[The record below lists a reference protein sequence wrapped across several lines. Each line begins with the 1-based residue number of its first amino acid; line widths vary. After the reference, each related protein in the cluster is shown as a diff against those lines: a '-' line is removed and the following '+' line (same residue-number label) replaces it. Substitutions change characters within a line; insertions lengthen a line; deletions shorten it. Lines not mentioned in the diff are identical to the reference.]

1 MLYDTILKPRL
12 PLLLHSFAISVAITI
27 IKHNRIDFDK
37 IFKLMFLTFSTLSV
51 MQKHAP
57 KIWGSTTHGIG
68 FSTGMQMVGG
78 GPSCNCSNPYTTKS
92 ILKVAVNQ
100 IPEQAKT
107 LMSMHPATNK
117 LLETALATPDNIV
130 ETEKP
135 TIKDAIDLCPALENA
150 GFNPKWT
157 MIDIE
162 KMKKTRK
169 GARKLAEIDMKVK
182 EQTGI
187 AELTNSDIIAC
198 YPHFYTDYLCQKGIG
213 KGKKNLDGP
222 VGANDSQQDK
232 LARVEK
238 VPALKNCHWESFQ
251 KDLDQSITQT
261 VTGTLKPEEQQDL
274 VTTVYYLKLRT
285 DLEVKNLINIFQS
298 KTKKDWVEFLQDSI
312 KREARGF
319 HIQGTEYYIPWRL
332 FKKYEVCFG
341 INKELVNPT
350 V

>member
-1 MLYDTILKPRL
+1 MLYDTFLKPRL
-12 PLLLHSFAISVAITI
+12 PLLLHSFAISVAIVI

-37 IFKLMFLTFSTLSV
+37 IFKLMFLTFSTLSLI
-51 MQKHAP
+51 QKHAP

-78 GPSCNCSNPYTTKS
+78 APSCKCDNPYTTKS

-107 LMSMHPATNK
+107 LMSMHPETK
-117 LLETALATPDNIV
+117 KILDTALATPDSVV

-157 MIDIE
+157 MLDIE
-162 KMKKTRK
+162 KMKKTSK
-169 GARKLAEIDMKVK
+169 GISKLAEIDMKVK

-187 AELTNSDIIAC
+187 ATLTNSDIIAC
-198 YPHFYTDYLCQKGIG
+198 YPHFYTDYLCKKGVN
-213 KGKKNLDGP
+213 KGKKNLDEP
-222 VGANDSQQDK
+222 VGANDQDMAK
-232 LARVEK
+232 AESVNT
-238 VPALKNCHWESFQ
+238 PALKNCHWESFQ

-261 VTGTLKPEEQQDL
+261 VTGTLKGDEMKDL
-274 VTTVYYLKLRT
+274 TTTVYYLKLRT
-285 DLEVKNLINIFQS
+285 ELEVKNLINIFQS
-298 KTKKDWVEFLQDSI
+298 KTKKDWVEFLQDNI
-312 KREARGF
+312 KREGRGF

-341 INKELVNPT
+341 VNKDLINPT